1 MSWYSSMSFFF
12 SPSKMSPKKQNKKKW
27 KTRSLYSVI
36 DCFKCTIY
44 IISPTYDIVALKL
57 LLALRERHFLLR

>member
-12 SPSKMSPKKQNKKKW
+12 LLQRRVQKNKIKKW
-27 KTRSLYSVI
+27 KTRSLYSGI